1 MNYFELFEIPEH
13 LLFDAEKLQ
22 EKFYE
27 LSRKYHPDFYS
38 QSSEQEQQEVLEKS
52 SQINKAF
59 QIFKN
64 LDLTIAY
71 VLKENNFLEDDE
83 KYSLP
88 NNFLM
93 EMMEFN
99 ESLVDA
105 QMDDDLEKV
114 KLVKQEIK
122 VVNDN
127 LWNSIKSIIQ
137 DYSGENKTTEKL
149 QTLKDYYFKKKYLN
163 RILEGL
169 E

>member
-1 MNYFELFEIPEH
+1 
-13 LLFDAEKLQ
+13 
-22 EKFYE
+22 
-27 LSRKYHPDFYS
+27 
-38 QSSEQEQQEVLEKS
+38 
-52 SQINKAF
+52 
-59 QIFKN
+59 
-64 LDLTIAY
+64 
-71 VLKENNFLEDDE
+71 
-83 KYSLP
+83 
-88 NNFLM
+88 
-93 EMMEFN
+93 MMEFN